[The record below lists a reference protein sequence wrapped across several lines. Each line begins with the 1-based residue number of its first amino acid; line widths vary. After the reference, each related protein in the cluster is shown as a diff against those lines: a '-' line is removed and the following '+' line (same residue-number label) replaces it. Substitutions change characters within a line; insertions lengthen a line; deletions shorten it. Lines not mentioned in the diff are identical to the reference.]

1 MSGKTQY
8 ILIHLAI
15 IFIAIGLIWW
25 GLFNTKITS
34 TPNESHNK
42 QQAIIDSLEQVV
54 KQERKARELAERKF
68 EQSDSLARVFW
79 DSLNQQFN
87 DDEKDARLRA
97 VNELDDSAS
106 FEFFSKWLSE
116 SDGD

>member
-1 MSGKTQY
+1 MSKKTRNT
-8 ILIHLAI
+8 ILILLFGVALFYFGYWI
-15 IFIAIGLIWW
+15 NKDKEIAPP
-25 GLFNTKITS
+25 
-34 TPNESHNK
+34 PNEQHVK
-42 QQAIIDSLEQVV
+42 QQKVIDSLEQVV

-87 DDEKDARLRA
+87 DNERDARLRA